1 MSVPN
6 QRRIYIERSSD
17 SVRKDFFKVSNQNLN
32 GAMYN
37 LKPSTFM
44 LWVYFADNANGY
56 ALDLYPIDFC
66 NKTGLSDSTFRRS
79 FNELIE
85 KGYLLQHPKQKNTY
99 MFREISDKAEYP
111 FIINSLDKED
121 FENIKKDFLQ
131 NE

>member
-79 FNELIE
+79 FDELIE
-85 KGYLLQHPKQKNTY
+85 KGYLLKHPKQKNTY

-131 NE
+131 IE

>member
-32 GAMYN
+32 AAMYN
-37 LKPSTFM
+37 LKSSTFM

-85 KGYLLQHPKQKNTY
+85 KGYLLKHPKQKNTY

-131 NE
+131 IE